1 MYKTESISTFPWYE
15 LTLKLLDWPFL
26 LFLVAIFMIFIL
38 RGQLKTLVK
47 RSSLKIS
54 WGDKSIE
61 LNELSDNL
69 DQDIDPIK
77 ERLDFIEEAL
87 DKLNCKEVSFKSEQ
101 ASEPTPQQEKKVI
114 NALNAKSKYH
124 YRTAKGIARET
135 KVPFSVASH
144 ILSRSKKVK
153 VVKSR
158 DGRELYSA
166 CNRDQE

>member
-1 MYKTESISTFPWYE
+1 MEKTESISTFPLNE
-15 LTLKLLDWPFL
+15 IILKLFDWPFL
-26 LFLVAIFMIFIL
+26 LFLVTGFVIFIL
-38 RGQLKTLVK
+38 REQLKTLVN
-47 RSSLKIS
+47 RSNLKIT

-87 DKLNCKEVSFKSEQ
+87 EKLNKEEVSLRTEPT
-101 ASEPTPQQEKKVI
+101 SEPTPQQEQKVI
-114 NALNAKSKYH
+114 TALDAKPQFH
-124 YRTAKGIARET
+124 YRTAKGIARDT

-144 ILSRSKKVK
+144 ILSRNKKVK

-158 DGRELYSA
+158 DGRVLYSVSKPIK
-166 CNRDQE
+166 